1 MAADTAEGLLAEI
14 ESTKQQV
21 QAAEVRNQELCV
33 LTREAEKRQR
43 LRRELDVQRT
53 ILANRQRLNALESL
67 YRHEVDRD
75 EDGPHCLTAGPR
87 SQAVA
92 SKEHPQDASGGERTN
107 CAHKVA
113 KGEYVWQIDS
123 FSWSRLRLRQSGL
136 FCVVSKLFKVGGYE
150 FQFVYQPDGGIV
162 NCTLS
167 QRGSLAI
174 IFWGSDPIVL
184 RYRIFIKA
192 RSGEF
197 VQWGELR
204 EELHDVDDG
213 PPTAYGPDVHEAEN
227 APASLGIF
235 GLTHQQLLQSAWVD
249 KDTLTA
255 KFVLEVHPVGTFET
269 QPLLTHVEVP
279 GSTLHQDTQ
288 ALWEKG
294 TGSDVQFM
302 VQGVTLQAHSH
313 ILSARSHVFE
323 KQLACGMQE
332 SASRVVVIEDSDP
345 DTFKCLLQFLY
356 TDSFKGIEDL
366 MAKTAGKSDAGNPR
380 LSQAQ
385 ALLAVSHKYE
395 VTRLQ
400 RWCEMRL
407 CEHLCTSEVCNIL
420 SQAHLLEAAQLEK
433 ACLVYIKDHI
443 QEVLKSPAYV
453 ELMKVW
459 PQIGLKVSL
468 FAAGVPEAEAAEAI
482 NGFKGSATAGKR
494 KRTEEE

>member
-14 ESTKQQV
+14 ESTKEQV

-184 RYRIFIKA
+184 RYRIYIKA

-213 PPTAYGPDVHEAEN
+213 PPTAYGPDVHEAEKRPCVSWHLWSDTPAAATVN
-227 APASLGIF
+227 VGRQGHVDGKVRAGSPPSGNVRDTASAHECGGTRVNPASGH
-235 GLTHQQLLQSAWVD
+235 TSV
-249 KDTLTA
+249 
-255 KFVLEVHPVGTFET
+255 VGERNR
-269 QPLLTHVEVP
+269 Q
-279 GSTLHQDTQ
+279 
-288 ALWEKG
+288 
-294 TGSDVQFM
+294 
-302 VQGVTLQAHSH
+302 
-313 ILSARSHVFE
+313 
-323 KQLACGMQE
+323 
-332 SASRVVVIEDSDP
+332 
-345 DTFKCLLQFLY
+345 
-356 TDSFKGIEDL
+356 
-366 MAKTAGKSDAGNPR
+366 
-380 LSQAQ
+380 
-385 ALLAVSHKYE
+385 
-395 VTRLQ
+395 
-400 RWCEMRL
+400 
-407 CEHLCTSEVCNIL
+407 
-420 SQAHLLEAAQLEK
+420 
-433 ACLVYIKDHI
+433 
-443 QEVLKSPAYV
+443 
-453 ELMKVW
+453 
-459 PQIGLKVSL
+459 
-468 FAAGVPEAEAAEAI
+468 
-482 NGFKGSATAGKR
+482 
-494 KRTEEE
+494 

>member
-14 ESTKQQV
+14 ESTKEQV

-92 SKEHPQDASGGERTN
+92 SKEHPQDASGGESTN

-184 RYRIFIKA
+184 RYRIYIKA

-235 GLTHQQLLQSAWVD
+235 GLTHQQLLQSTWVD

-269 QPLLTHVEVP
+269 QPLLTNVEVP

-323 KQLACGMQE
+323 KQLASGMQE

-356 TDSFKGIEDL
+356 TDSLKGIEDL
-366 MAKTAGKSDAGNPR
+366 MAKTGGKNEMGNPR
-380 LSQAQ
+380 LSQTQ

-443 QEVLKSPAYV
+443 QEVLKSPAYI
-453 ELMKVW
+453 ELLKSW

-494 KRTEEE
+494 KRAEEE